1 MHQSSSSMHPPHSSI
16 RPSSTLP
23 HPFRA
28 RTVLPS
34 HSRPTTTLPLP
45 IRINTTRP
53 STTLPHPFRAA
64 TALHSSHSRPT
75 TSNSNPLKR
84 HKPSTQY
91 STQSS
96 DPSPSMSPSPQR
108 TIRKTDVGKRRRI
121 EKNIESLKQ
130 INIDYNNI
138 VGHQAEENF
147 NRIYEMITPIDL
159 KINHVNFHWR
169 KIIPINLALNKM
181 YK

>member
-53 STTLPHPFRAA
+53 STTLPHPFRAR
-64 TALHSSHSRPT
+64 TVLPSHSRPT

-159 KINHVNFHWR
+159 KINHVNFH
-169 KIIPINLALNKM
+169 
-181 YK
+181 